1 MREFD
6 TLRQRML
13 DELKAIGAK
22 DSFCRCD
29 LDDALDLI
37 RSLNGLKELNPH
49 GEKPTQEGAGSE
61 HLTMDQAKKWVGA
74 MQNADGT
81 TGPHWSYETAFQLMS
96 SRKITCHSTD
106 FWVTLC
112 MMYSDYCAVAKEYGA
127 DTPAFYADMAAAF
140 LHDKDAVDNKLVEYW
155 EHIPAG
161 R

>member
-1 MREFD
+1 MREFE

-13 DELKAIGAK
+13 DELKKIGAK

-49 GEKPTQEGAGSE
+49 DAQSAHDEPGAKQ
-61 HLTMDQAKKWVGA
+61 LTMDQAKKWVAA

-81 TGPHWSYETAFQLMS
+81 TGPHWSYEAAFQLMS
-96 SRKITCHSTD
+96 SRKISCNSTD

-140 LHDKDAVDNKLVEYW
+140 LHDKDAVDDKLVEYW

>member
-1 MREFD
+1 MREFE

-13 DELKAIGAK
+13 DELKKIGAK

-29 LDDALDLI
+29 LHDSKELI
-37 RSLNGLKELNPH
+37 DSLNGLKELYPH
-49 GEKPTQEGAGSE
+49 GEEAAQKDTEPE

-81 TGPHWSYETAFQLMS
+81 TGPHWSYEAAFQLMS

-140 LHDKDAVDNKLVEYW
+140 LHDKDAVDDKLVEYW
-155 EHIPAG
+155 EHISK